1 LAGEEKTGA
10 CGNVDAGEL
19 VDHCSHRVRD
29 SSAYVASA
37 YSVDVVEPV
46 DDEEDLPL
54 GVFGAAVEQSFG
66 ECFGGSC
73 ESWAAGS
80 SSWLR
85 RLLMPTSTR
94 TRWLRSVSVSPSQQ
108 WWRATIQ
115 SRARDCCTSR

>member
-1 LAGEEKTGA
+1 MRAWLAGEEKTGA

-73 ESWAAGS
+73 ESWADACDGVG
-80 SSWLR
+80 
-85 RLLMPTSTR
+85 RLKLE
-94 TRWLRSVSVSPSQQ
+94 LVEEAADDDVH
-108 WWRATIQ
+108 
-115 SRARDCCTSR
+115 